1 MKPKTAT
8 VATPEKTLTI
18 TAGDLQALTEL
29 HHCASWML
37 EAFAPSAGD
46 SALSRMGVRTVR
58 NDVEKAKMVLDK
70 LTKQSDEG
78 DGEGG
83 EDDND
88 ADDADDAD
96 DEGDEEQVEGQL
108 I

>member
-1 MKPKTAT
+1 MKCKTAT

-18 TAGDLQALTEL
+18 TASDLQALTEL

-46 SALSRMGVRTVR
+46 SALSQMGVRTVR
-58 NDVEKAKMVLDK
+58 NDVEKAKTVLDRLAK
-70 LTKQSDEG
+70 KSFG
-78 DGEGG
+78 GGG
-83 EDDND
+83 EE
-88 ADDADDAD
+88 AGEAD